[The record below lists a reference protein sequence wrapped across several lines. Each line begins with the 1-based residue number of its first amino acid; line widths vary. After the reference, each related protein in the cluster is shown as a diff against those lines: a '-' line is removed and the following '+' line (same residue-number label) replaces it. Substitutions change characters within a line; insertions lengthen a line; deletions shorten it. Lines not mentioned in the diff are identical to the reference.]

1 MPVEP
6 DSITAYVPKTKDEK
20 RFYDKHIV
28 QKTADRNGNDDK
40 LFNASNVTTHDRSGS
55 RHGYMPKED
64 QKVYEARTLTDII
77 EKKLTSAEMKKRE
90 EVAKAIHRENPD
102 MPMAKKMAIATATA
116 KKVAEEQEP
125 GLFDSFAED
134 LRPQLQELYDC
145 LTEENKQIMIE
156 MIEAEEYHTVI
167 DILKEVQD
175 GSR

>member
-40 LFNASNVTTHDRSGS
+40 LFNASNVNTHDRSGS
-55 RHGYMPKED
+55 RHGYMSKED

-125 GLFDSFAED
+125 GLFDNFAED